1 MNRTTTAR
9 KARFAE
15 LYESHL
21 EAIVN
26 YLERRASHT
35 DAVDVAAQ
43 TFATAWRRLEDV
55 PAGAELPWL
64 YGVAGRTLANH
75 RRGNVRR
82 TALHDKLVSEWEGSS
97 EPTQLADTMLPLRDA
112 LDSLSEEDRN
122 ILLLA
127 GVEELKPAEIA
138 VVLDVSPEVA
148 RNRLS
153 RARTRLRA
161 ALPSTDE
168 GAE

>member
-1 MNRTTTAR
+1 MTSTTTAR
-9 KARFAE
+9 KAQFAE
-15 LYESHL
+15 LYTSHL

-26 YLERRASHT
+26 YLERRASHA

-43 TFATAWRRLEDV
+43 TFATAWRRLDEV
-55 PAGAELPWL
+55 PPGAELPWL

-82 TALHDKLVSEWEGSS
+82 TALHDKLRSEWEGTTAPS
-97 EPTQLADTMLPLRDA
+97 ELADTMLPLRQA
-112 LDSLSEEDRN
+112 LETLSEDDRN

-138 VVLDVSPEVA
+138 VALDVSPEVA

-161 ALPSTDE
+161 ALDSNEE
-168 GAE
+168 GAV

>member
-1 MNRTTTAR
+1 M
-9 KARFAE
+9 
-15 LYESHL
+15 
-21 EAIVN
+21 
-26 YLERRASHT
+26 
-35 DAVDVAAQ
+35 
-43 TFATAWRRLEDV
+43 